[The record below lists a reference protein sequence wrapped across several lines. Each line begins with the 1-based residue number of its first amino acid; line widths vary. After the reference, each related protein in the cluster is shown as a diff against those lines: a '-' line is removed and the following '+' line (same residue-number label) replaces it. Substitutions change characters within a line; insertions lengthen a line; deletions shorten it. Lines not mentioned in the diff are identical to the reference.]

1 MHDVR
6 QTAFDII
13 HRLRSAGT
21 QRAVYA
27 ELRRTGAIFGYDA
40 FLIGGLPQSPN
51 ENLSDCSLISGWPL
65 GWAQRYQERNHLH
78 RDPVIRY
85 IRATT
90 EPFLWQEAA
99 TRGDGHGLTVMN
111 EAREYGLREGFCVPF
126 HELDGG
132 EAGVSFGGTQVRL
145 SDDARA
151 GLHLVA
157 IYAMSRA
164 KAIARRMQDD
174 DAADRAFAGLTDR
187 EVECLKWAAA
197 GKTAWE
203 TSVILS
209 ISARTVEHHLAAA
222 ARKLNAASRVQSV
235 AEALRRGIIS

>member
-1 MHDVR
+1 MPDVR

-27 ELRRTGAIFGYDA
+27 ELRRTGTIFGYDA
-40 FLIGGLPQSPN
+40 FLIGGLPHSPS
-51 ENLSDCSLISGWPL
+51 ENLSDCSLISGWPP
-65 GWAQRYQERNHLH
+65 GWTQRYEERNHLH

-90 EPFLWQEAA
+90 DPFLWHEAA
-99 TRGDGHGLTVMN
+99 AHGDPRGSVVMN
-111 EAREYGLREGFCVPF
+111 EAREFGLKEGFCVPF
-126 HELDGG
+126 HELDGS
-132 EAGVSFGGTQVRL
+132 EAGVSFGGTEVRL
-145 SDDARA
+145 SEDARA

-164 KAIARRMQDD
+164 KAIARRVQEG
-174 DAADRAFAGLTDR
+174 DAAEGAAVGLTGR
-187 EVECLKWAAA
+187 EIECLKWAAA

-209 ISARTVEHHLAAA
+209 ISARTVEHYLACA
-222 ARKLNAASRVQSV
+222 ARKLGATSRVQSV
-235 AEALRRGIIS
+235 AEALRQRIID

>member
-1 MHDVR
+1 MPDVR

-40 FLIGGLPQSPN
+40 FLIGGLPHSPS
-51 ENLSDCSLISGWPL
+51 ESLADCSMISGWPT
-65 GWAQRYQERNHLH
+65 GWTQRYQQQNYLH
-78 RDPVIRY
+78 QDPVIRY

-90 EPFLWQEAA
+90 EPFMWQEAVV
-99 TRGDGHGLTVMN
+99 RGDRRGLTVMN
-111 EAREYGLREGFCVPF
+111 EARDYGLAEGFCVPF
-126 HELDGG
+126 HELDGS
-132 EAGVSFGGTQVRL
+132 EAGVSFGGSEVRL
-145 SDDARA
+145 SEDARA
-151 GLHLVA
+151 ALHLVA

-164 KAIARRMQDD
+164 KAIARRTPEE
-174 DAADRAFAGLTDR
+174 DAADDAVGLTGR

-209 ISARTVEHHLAAA
+209 ISARTVEHHLACA
-222 ARKLNAASRVQSV
+222 ARKFNAASRVQSV
-235 AEALRRGIIS
+235 AEAIRRGIID

>member
-1 MHDVR
+1 VHDVR

-21 QRAVYA
+21 QRAIYA

-40 FLIGGLPQSPN
+40 FLIGGLPHSQS
-51 ENLSDCSLISGWPL
+51 ENLSDCSLISGWPV
-65 GWAQRYQERNHLH
+65 GWTQRYQERNYLH

-99 TRGDGHGLTVMN
+99 NRGDGRGLVVMN
-111 EAREYGLREGFCVPF
+111 EARDFGLREGFCVPF

-132 EAGVSFGGTQVRL
+132 EAGVSFGGTEVRL
-145 SDDARA
+145 SEDARA

-164 KAIARRMQDD
+164 RAIARRMQED
-174 DAADRAFAGLTDR
+174 DAADGACAGLTNR
-187 EVECLKWAAA
+187 EIECLKWAAA

-203 TSVILS
+203 TSMILS
-209 ISARTVEHHLAAA
+209 ISARTVEHHLACA
-222 ARKLNAASRVQSV
+222 ARKLKAVSRVQSV
-235 AEALRRGIIS
+235 AEALRRGIIT

>member
-1 MHDVR
+1 LPDVR

-13 HRLRSAGT
+13 HRLRAAGT

-40 FLIGGLPQSPN
+40 FLIGGLPHSPS
-51 ENLSDCSLISGWPL
+51 ENLSDCSLISGWPP

-90 EPFLWQEAA
+90 EPFLWHEAA
-99 TRGDGHGLTVMN
+99 VVGDPRGATVMN
-111 EAREYGLREGFCVPF
+111 EAREYGLKEGFCVPF
-126 HELDGG
+126 HELDGS
-132 EAGVSFGGTQVRL
+132 EAGVSFGGAEVRL
-145 SDDARA
+145 SEDARA

-164 KAIARRMQDD
+164 KAIARQMQEGEAPDE
-174 DAADRAFAGLTDR
+174 AAGGLTGR
-187 EVECLKWAAA
+187 EIECLKWAAA

-203 TSVILS
+203 TSVILA
-209 ISARTVEHHLAAA
+209 ISARTVEHYLACA
-222 ARKLNAASRVQSV
+222 ARKLNAMSRVQSV
-235 AEALRRGIIS
+235 AEALRRGIID